1 MVIITSELR
10 KLYYKKSTRI
20 LLFFYMVTFL
30 LSVLFYLGG
39 ETIGNLTLFNQM
51 QYLGAGLSMMMNF
64 LLPLVALYLASS
76 VIALDY
82 SGGTIKNMYLL
93 PIRKD
98 RIYIGK
104 IIAVQGILGALL
116 AVQLLVSLI
125 VAVIQEGM
133 RFEGFLGYIGE
144 YIGAFFVLMIINL
157 LGTVLTLWL
166 KSTGIVIITAYSA
179 YIALGILTLYVPVLK
194 SISLRYIINSYSEL
208 INSGNLFMLLSAFA
222 YYIIIFV
229 CGLLL
234 FEKKEEF
241 LCQFD

>member
-1 MVIITSELR
+1 MVIIKSELR

-20 LLFFYMVTFL
+20 LLFFYLITFL

-39 ETIGNLTLFNQM
+39 ESIGNLTLFNQM
-51 QYLGAGLSMMMNF
+51 QYMGAGLSMMMNF

-82 SGGTIKNMYLL
+82 SSGTIKNMYLL
-93 PIRKD
+93 PIRKEK
-98 RIYIGK
+98 IYIGK
-104 IIAVQGILGALL
+104 LIAVQGILGVLL
-116 AVQLLVSLI
+116 IIQLMISMI
-125 VAVIQEGM
+125 VAMIQEGLL
-133 RFEGFLGYIGE
+133 FEGFIGYIGE
-144 YIGAFFVLMIINL
+144 YVGAFFVLLLINL
-157 LGTVLTLWL
+157 LGTALTLWL

-179 YIALGILTLYVPVLK
+179 YIALGILTIYVPVLK
-194 SISLRYIINSYSEL
+194 SISLRYIISNYSEL

-222 YYIIIFV
+222 YYIITFV